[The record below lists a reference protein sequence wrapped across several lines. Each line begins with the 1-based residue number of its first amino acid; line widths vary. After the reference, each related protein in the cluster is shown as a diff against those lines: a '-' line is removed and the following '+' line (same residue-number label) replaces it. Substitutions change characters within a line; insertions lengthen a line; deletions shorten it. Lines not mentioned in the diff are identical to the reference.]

1 MPADGP
7 KIGKLLIAN
16 RGEIAIRIARS
27 AMEMGIRAVT
37 MYAEDDRR
45 SLHTRAADE
54 AIGLTGSGP
63 AAYLDAPQIIAR
75 ALAAGCDSV
84 HPGYGFLAEN
94 ATFARRCHE
103 AGLTFI
109 GPRPATLDLFGD
121 KAAARRFADSCGV
134 PVLEGTSGPTTLDD
148 ARVFIKALGPGGA
161 IMVKAVAGGGGRG
174 MRPVTDP
181 TQLAGA
187 YERCATEAKQAFG
200 NGELYVERL
209 FPQARHLEVQ
219 IAGDGTGAVIHI
231 WERECSIQ
239 RERQKIIE
247 IAPAPCLHPAVR
259 ERLLLAATTLAA
271 ATNYLGLGTIEFLV
285 DARDNGPDARIAFI
299 EANARLQV
307 EHTVTEEVTGLD
319 LVWLQLSLAR
329 GATLAE
335 LGLDGDAVPP
345 PRGLALQARVN
356 LESMT
361 EAGGVRPTGGV
372 LSAYEPPSGHRVRVD
387 GYGYTGYRT
396 NPRFDSLLAKV
407 IVHVSSGRL
416 ADAATKARRALEDFR
431 VAGVAT
437 NIAFLHAILADP
449 EFSSG
454 AVHTS
459 FVADNAARLLAAI
472 EVTDS
477 RWFDPV
483 GAPTATRLAGA
494 KVDAADPLA
503 VLHYGK
509 EAATPDEQDHNA
521 APDLA
526 GPEGTVPL
534 AAPLQG
540 MIAALAV
547 SVGDTV
553 RAKQEVLVMEAMKMQ
568 HGIVAEAGGIVRA
581 VTVSVGDTVF
591 EGATLLF
598 IEPAEI
604 EGGDDLA
611 TQEIDPD
618 FIRSDLAT
626 VLARAA
632 RTLDEARPKAVARR
646 RATDQR
652 TPRENIT
659 GLVDPGSFVEYG
671 RMVVAARRSIATL
684 EQLIEESP
692 ADGLIMGLAT
702 INGDRFDETMSRAA
716 VVSYDYGVYA
726 GTQGR
731 MGHLKQ
737 DRMYELIERLRLP
750 VVLFAE
756 GGGGRGSDPDRG
768 GSAMETD
775 TFHKFARLSGL
786 VPLVG
791 IASGRCFAGN
801 AVLLGCCDVII
812 ATQNTTMGMAGP
824 AMIEGGGLGVFK
836 PEEVGPVHVQVA
848 NGVIDVLVQD
858 ETEAV
863 SVAKKYL
870 SYFQGRVTGWSC
882 PDQRRLRHIVPENR
896 LRGYDMRELIRTLA
910 DDDSVL
916 ELRPGFGLGM
926 ITALI
931 RVEGRPLGVIA
942 NNPRHLGGA
951 VDSAAADKAAR
962 FMQLCDAHDIPLLSL
977 NDNPGNMVGP
987 EAEKTALIRHCCRSY
1002 LVGANLTTPTFFVC
1016 IRKSY
1021 GLGKLAM
1028 IGGGMR
1034 VGVFAVAWPTGEFGG
1049 MGLEGQVK
1057 LGRRKELEAIADPA
1071 ERRAAYERMVAE
1083 LYEKG
1088 RAINQA
1094 TELGVDDVIDPMETR
1109 RWIVVGLRSLPPT
1122 PARTGKK
1129 RPCVDGW

>member
-1 MPADGP
+1 MSADRS
-7 KIGKLLIAN
+7 KLGRLLVAN
-16 RGEIAIRIARS
+16 RGEIAIRVARS
-27 AMEMGIRAVT
+27 AMEMGITAVT
-37 MYAEDDRR
+37 IYSEDDRR
-45 SLHTRAADE
+45 SLHTRAGDATI
-54 AIGLTGSGP
+54 ALTGSGP
-63 AAYLDAPQIIAR
+63 AAYLDAAQIIER
-75 ALAAGCDSV
+75 ALAAGCDSI

-94 ATFARRCHE
+94 AAFARHCQD
-103 AGLTFI
+103 AGLTFV
-109 GPRPATLDLFGD
+109 GPRPETLDLFGD
-121 KAAARRFADSCGV
+121 KAAARRFAEICGV

-148 ARVFIKALGPGGA
+148 ARAFFDALGPGGA
-161 IMVKAVAGGGGRG
+161 IMVKALAGGGGRG

-181 TQLAGA
+181 AQLPSA
-187 YERCATEAKQAFG
+187 YERCAAEAKQAFG

-219 IAGDGTGAVIHI
+219 IAGDGTGAAIHM

-247 IAPAPCLHPAVR
+247 IAPAPFLHPAVR
-259 ERLLLAATTLAA
+259 QRLLQAATTLAV

-285 DARDNGPDARIAFI
+285 DARDDGPDARIAFI

-329 GATLAE
+329 GATLSE
-335 LGLDGDAVPP
+335 LGLDRNALPP
-345 PRGLALQARVN
+345 PRGLALQVRVN

-361 EAGGVRPTGGV
+361 EDGGMRPAGGV
-372 LSAYEPPSGHRVRVD
+372 LSAYEPPSGHGVRVD

-407 IVHVSSGRL
+407 IVHAASGRL
-416 ADAATKARRALEDFR
+416 ADAVAKARRALEDFR
-431 VAGVAT
+431 IAGVPT
-437 NIAFLHAILADP
+437 NVAFLRTILADP
-449 EFSSG
+449 DFTAG
-454 AVHTS
+454 AVHTQY
-459 FVADNAARLLAAI
+459 VAENAARLIAAAAAT
-472 EVTDS
+472 EA
-477 RWFDPV
+477 RWFDPA
-483 GAPTATRLAGA
+483 GAATATRLAGA
-494 KVDAADPLA
+494 KVDALDPLA
-503 VLHYGK
+503 VVHYGK
-509 EAATPDEQDHNA
+509 ETAAAEEQDLDA
-521 APDLA
+521 GVDLT
-526 GPEGTVPL
+526 GPEGTVAL
-534 AAPLQG
+534 RAPLQG

-547 SVGDTV
+547 AVGDTV
-553 RAKQEVLVMEAMKMQ
+553 RTKQEVLVMEAMKMQ
-568 HGIVAEAGGIVRA
+568 HGVVAEAGGIVRA
-581 VTVSVGDTVF
+581 LSVAVGDTVF
-591 EGATLLF
+591 EGAPLLF
-598 IEPAEI
+598 IEPAEVA
-604 EGGDDLA
+604 GGEDSA

-618 FIRSDLAT
+618 FVRPDLAT

-632 RTLDEARPKAVARR
+632 RTLDAARPKAVARR
-646 RATDQR
+646 RATGQR
-652 TPRENIT
+652 TPRENIDD
-659 GLVDPGSFVEYG
+659 LVDPDSFVEYG

-684 EQLIEESP
+684 EQLIDESP

-716 VVSYDYGVYA
+716 VVSYDYAVYA

-737 DRMYELIERLRLP
+737 DRMYELVERLRLP

-812 ATQNTTMGMAGP
+812 ATRNTTMGMAGP

-836 PEEVGPVHVQVA
+836 PEEVGPVSVQTA
-848 NGVIDVLVQD
+848 NGVIDVLVND
-858 ETEAV
+858 EAEAV
-863 SVAKKYL
+863 AVAKQYL
-870 SYFQGRVTGWSC
+870 GYFQGRVSGWSC
-882 PDQRRLRHIVPENR
+882 ADQHKLRHIVPENR
-896 LRGYDMRELIRTLA
+896 LRGYDMRKLIRTLA

-916 ELRPGFGLGM
+916 ELRAGFGFGM

-942 NNPRHLGGA
+942 NNPLHLGGA
-951 VDSAAADKAAR
+951 VDSDAADKAAR

-1002 LVGANLTTPTFFVC
+1002 LVGANLSTPVFFVC

-1034 VGVFAVAWPTGEFGG
+1034 VGVFAIAWPTGEFGG

-1057 LGRRKELEAIADPA
+1057 LGRRKELESIADPT
-1071 ERRAAYERMVAE
+1071 ERRAAYEQMVAE

-1094 TELGVDDVIDPMETR
+1094 TGFGVDDVIDPAETR
-1109 RWIVVGLRSLPPT
+1109 RWIVAGLRSLPPM